1 MNPSFSIRP
10 FPRLRHLLIDVL
22 RSHRPHTC
30 YSVSAV
36 DITDAQAKRL
46 ELQRRTRQALS
57 LHAWIMHCLI
67 RAALDHPE
75 VLTYRHKKSLV
86 TFNGVDIG
94 TVIDRRLPNGVRIPV
109 GWVLRSGE
117 NLTLAAINSALR
129 VELKSSDE
137 NDPTTVKRR
146 QLLRVPSWIRRLK
159 VRQIMANPHS
169 LKQYHGNIGLT
180 NLQAPGL
187 NMPFMPMPPNIY
199 TLTLAIGSISREFR
213 PDSQGSVSERAL
225 LHITGAADHAVIDGA
240 PLAAFSASFFKLLQ
254 EGYGLD
260 EMYVQEVLAKRDQV
274 TKE

>member
-10 FPRLRHLLIDVL
+10 FPRLRHLLIDLL

-30 YSVSAV
+30 YSVSSV
-36 DITDAQAKRL
+36 DITEAQAKRL

-57 LHAWIMHCLI
+57 FHAWVMHCLI

-117 NLTLAAINSALR
+117 NLTLAAVNSALR
-129 VELKSSDE
+129 AAMKSSDE
-137 NDPTTVKRR
+137 SDATTAMRR
-146 QLLRVPSWIRRLK
+146 RLLRFPSWIRRWK
-159 VRQIMANPHS
+159 VRQIMANPCL
-169 LKQYHGNIGLT
+169 LKHYHGNIGLT

-187 NMPFMPMPPNIY
+187 TMPFMPMPPNIY
-199 TLTLAIGSISREFR
+199 TLTLGIGSISREFR
-213 PDSQGSVSERAL
+213 PDSQGNISERSL
-225 LHITGAADHAVIDGA
+225 LHVTGAADHAVIDGA
-240 PLAAFSASFFKLLQ
+240 PLAAFSAHFLKLLQ

-260 EMYVQEVLAKRDQV
+260 EMYVQEVFAKRGQA
-274 TKE
+274 TTQ